1 MATKKVVIKKAAK
14 KEPVKETTT
23 VPVKETKES
32 KLVKLLSGKEAFTA
46 EEVMKKTG
54 FSAASANMYLSQAYL
69 DRKEK
74 PYKVIIEA
82 KGGKQAFRYEAKGKG
97 KGK

>member
-14 KEPVKETTT
+14 KEPVKEIAVT
-23 VPVKETKES
+23 PIKETKES
-32 KLVKLLSGKEAFTA
+32 KLVKLLSGKEAYTA

-54 FSAASANMYLSQAYL
+54 FSAASANMYLSQSYL
-69 DRKEK
+69 DRKGK

-82 KGGKQAFRYEAKGKG
+82 KGGKQAFRYTIKGK
-97 KGK
+97 K